1 MELAQT
7 LAQGK
12 MNTIIMECEP
22 LTEGRTMKT
31 RVVVRDRIT
40 GLYLRCL
47 GNWTRGEIE
56 ACSFSSTA
64 NALLFCLQNQL
75 LTAQLVLKFGDE
87 RYDLEF
93 AIPDHQSFPSR
104 RDTMRK

>member
-1 MELAQT
+1 
-7 LAQGK
+7 
-12 MNTIIMECEP
+12 MNTM
-22 LTEGRTMKT
+22 LTECAPLAGGQAMKT

-47 GNWTRGEIE
+47 GNWTRGEID
-56 ACSFSSTA
+56 ACSFSCTA

-75 LTAQLVLKFGDE
+75 LTAQIVLKFGDE

-93 AIPDHQSFPSR
+93 GIPDHQSFPSSR
-104 RDTMRK
+104 PATR